1 LKKKKVIKLS
11 LIFLLIIIFFLIIK
25 INFNNNFKLNI
36 NETNILTLGYC
47 PTMKEYAENI
57 VLNNPNIKILE
68 VPSSELVFIGLKER
82 NLDIGLT
89 GRLAKSTEL
98 NNPEEIYL
106 KTGYTLITKIKSF
119 IDKKDLKQIIIH
131 TALKQDIAEKLLPE
145 NTIIYY
151 NNYNEALTGINEAVL
166 INWKDFKDN
175 YELLVVMDGNIKV
188 KDFRIP
194 VLYSINNNL
203 SKLNLNYN
211 YFINN
216 KNDKTS

>member
-106 KTGYTLITKIKSF
+106 ETGYTLITRIKSF